1 MGSFWNDVTVEPKRK
16 FRWLFQAAGL
26 GSNAQWLAKSV
37 KKPSWNL
44 SEHPHKFINHTFHY
58 PGRVEWQPIEATL
71 VDAANPDDMS
81 ANLLGALR
89 SAGYNFPSSF
99 TEGAETITKIG
110 ATEALGKVTITQ
122 IGVNDND
129 IIDQW
134 TLVNGFITD
143 CQLGDLDYEGDD
155 LVEVSLTMVYDYAY
169 MTRAGGAAGDGGWA
183 GAKGAASDIHKASV
197 NDGGGLSSHDE
208 GNG

>member
-16 FRWLFQAAGL
+16 FRWLIQAPGL
-26 GSNAQWLAKSV
+26 GNNVQWLAKSV

-89 SAGYNFPSSF
+89 SAGYNFPVAF
-99 TEGAETITKIG
+99 QEGSETITKAA
-110 ATEALGKVTITQ
+110 ATDTLGKVTITQ
-122 IGVNDND
+122 IGVNAND

-134 TLVNGFITD
+134 TLVNAFITD

-169 MTRAGGAAGDGGWA
+169 MTHAGAGDGTGGWA
-183 GAKGAASDIHKASV
+183 GAKGAASDIHAPSV
-197 NDGGGLSSHDE
+197 NDAGGLASHDE
-208 GNG
+208 GNS